1 MFVSD
6 VVKQQLA
13 PTGVLRAGINLSNF
27 LLVSGAAA
35 DGGPKGISPDIAN
48 LVASN
53 LSVENRLK
61 ENHTIGFRN
70 GNYQMGNNTWYWQ
83 INTSSTP
90 NDGILK
96 LSLNVFNSKK
106 ALNNKNST
114 SQLELFV
121 SK

>member
-1 MFVSD
+1 MD
-6 VVKQQLA
+6 
-13 PTGVLRAGINLSNF
+13 SN
-27 LLVSGAAA
+27 
-35 DGGPKGISPDIAN
+35 
-48 LVASN
+48 
-53 LSVENRLK
+53 ELK
-61 ENHTIGFRN
+61 DLGNNEFRN

-90 NDGILK
+90 NDDILK
-96 LSLNVFNSKK
+96 LSLNVYNSKK